1 MLPAEHET
9 MGVPAEAEA
18 TYIANGG
25 CAVGAAGGS
34 HSGRCR
40 RARGG
45 GHCQRVARRPLS
57 ATSASTAAG
66 GGRGGCIAAWEVGHV
81 EDEHEGSAEDFGG

>member
-1 MLPAEHET
+1 MLPAERET
-9 MGVPAEAEA
+9 MGVPEEAEA
-18 TYIANGG
+18 AHIANGV

-34 HSGRCR
+34 YGVRCR

-45 GHCQRVARRPLS
+45 GHCQRSAQRPLP

-81 EDEHEGSAEDFGG
+81 EDEYEGSAEDFGG

>member
-1 MLPAEHET
+1 MPTEVVQWALQAGRATAAAGEHE
-9 MGVPAEAEA
+9 
-18 TYIANGG
+18 
-25 CAVGAAGGS
+25 AAGTASGS
-34 HSGRCR
+34 R
-40 RARGG
+40 G
-45 GHCQRVARRPLS
+45 GHCQRVAQRPPP

>member
-1 MLPAEHET
+1 MLPAERET

-18 TYIANGG
+18 AHIANGV
-25 CAVGAAGGS
+25 CAGGTAS
-34 HSGRCR
+34 GSRGGRC
-40 RARGG
+40 
-45 GHCQRVARRPLS
+45 QRSAQRPLP